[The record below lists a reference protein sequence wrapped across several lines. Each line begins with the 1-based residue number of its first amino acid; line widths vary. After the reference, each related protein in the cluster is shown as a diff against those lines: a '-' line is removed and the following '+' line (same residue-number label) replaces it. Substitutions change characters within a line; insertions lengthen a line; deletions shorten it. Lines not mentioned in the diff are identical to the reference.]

1 MKQKKKI
8 DYKRKAIRLLIAA
21 GVLAA
26 ILVLLLILRSVQSIS
41 EWMASVVSRRW
52 IEAASRIFGLIPFS
66 VYELF
71 LYVAIISLI
80 TLVVLAI
87 ICFCRKSGARGVSF
101 LLTVVI
107 IGLSFGNVY
116 TLSAGFSY
124 YRAEVDVPAYERAF
138 FTEDDKDYVIRL
150 AEEFFADFNEVART
164 VERDEDGRTV
174 LPYTISELSGLFAEE
189 YKRLNSDYFL
199 DYTPKAKA
207 IVSKNIM
214 SHMHITGVFFA
225 PFGEANIN
233 PLTPACSMPVTVAHE
248 LAHAKGV
255 MREDEANLVAYWVT
269 VTSDNPYLRYSGYRA
284 CYSYMFNIVSY
295 FDSDKANELYAS
307 IDECIKK
314 EWTLSAEFWSQ
325 YTLLHDITDWFN
337 DLYLK
342 LQGQKEGTGSYNESV
357 IPPGEVE
364 VPSGGEEGGGA
375 GGGTQTVQAFFLN
388 NVQRMLVQAISERL
402 GD

>member
-1 MKQKKKI
+1 MKKKII

-26 ILVLLLILRSVQSIS
+26 ILALLLILRSIQSVS

-52 IEAASRIFGLIPFS
+52 IEAASRIFGLLPFS

-80 TLVVLAI
+80 VLVVMAI
-87 ICFCRKSGARGVSF
+87 VCFCHKNKARGVSF
-101 LLTVVI
+101 LLTMVVI
-107 IGLSFGNVY
+107 VLSFGNVY

-124 YRAEVDVPAYERAF
+124 YRTDVDIPKCEKTF
-138 FTEDDKDYVIRL
+138 FTQEDKDFVVRL
-150 AEEFFADFNEVART
+150 AEEFFADFNEVGRA

-174 LPYTISELSGLFAEE
+174 LPYTISELSDVFAEE
-189 YKRLNSDYFL
+189 YKRLDSDYFS

-207 IVSKNIM
+207 ILSKNIM

-225 PFGEANIN
+225 PFGEANVN
-233 PLTPACSMPVTVAHE
+233 PLTPDCSMPVTMAHE

-269 VTSDNPYLRYSGYRA
+269 VTSDDPYLRYSGYRA
-284 CYSYMFNIVSY
+284 CYSYMFNIVAY
-295 FDSDKANELYAS
+295 FDSDKANELYAN

-314 EWTLSAEFWSQ
+314 EWTLTGEFWSQ
-325 YTLLHDITDWFN
+325 FTLLHDIAEWFN
-337 DLYLK
+337 NVYLK

-364 VPSGGEEGGGA
+364 IPGGGESTEGGVT

-388 NVQRMLVQAISERL
+388 NVQRMLVQAISRRL
-402 GD
+402 G